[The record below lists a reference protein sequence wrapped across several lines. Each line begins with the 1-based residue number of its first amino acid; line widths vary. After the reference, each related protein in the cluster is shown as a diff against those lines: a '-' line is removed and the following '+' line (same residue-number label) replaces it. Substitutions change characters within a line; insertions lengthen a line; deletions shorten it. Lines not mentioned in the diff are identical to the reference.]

1 MFFTGRTVLGRLPSQ
16 TQGADCVFFRRY
28 SSPGLTSISDMLQGG
43 DRVFLQVE
51 LSWVYFHLRHVTGWG
66 PCVFQ
71 REQEK
76 LLWHNQH
83 VLSYA
88 KQQGMD
94 VVDTFN
100 ITMARYSHFL
110 QGRCACHF
118 HRVSAR
124 VPSCALEQVEVRGIP
139 LYVATVGQY
148 HRVSARVAFLCS

>member
-1 MFFTGRTVLGRLPSQ
+1 MCFF
-16 TQGADCVFFRRY
+16 
-28 SSPGLTSISDMLQGG
+28 
-43 DRVFLQVE
+43 
-51 LSWVYFHLRHVTGWG
+51 
-66 PCVFQ
+66 FQ

-83 VLSYA
+83 VLAYA

-124 VPSCALEQVEVRGIP
+124 VPSCALEQVVARRIP
-139 LYVATVGQY
+139 LA
-148 HRVSARVAFLCS
+148 